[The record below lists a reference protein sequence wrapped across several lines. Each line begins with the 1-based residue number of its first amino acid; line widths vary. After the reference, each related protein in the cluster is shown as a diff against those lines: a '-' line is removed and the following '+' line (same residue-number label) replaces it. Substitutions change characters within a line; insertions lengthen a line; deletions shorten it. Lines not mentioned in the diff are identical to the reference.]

1 MSKRANLIYY
11 TFMQHLIFPQG
22 TILYVLKGKKN
33 EYKGTSIQVLMLSYN
48 LDVFCLIQVKATHFD
63 NFVN

>member
-1 MSKRANLIYY
+1 MFWKE
-11 TFMQHLIFPQG
+11 
-22 TILYVLKGKKN
+22 KKN